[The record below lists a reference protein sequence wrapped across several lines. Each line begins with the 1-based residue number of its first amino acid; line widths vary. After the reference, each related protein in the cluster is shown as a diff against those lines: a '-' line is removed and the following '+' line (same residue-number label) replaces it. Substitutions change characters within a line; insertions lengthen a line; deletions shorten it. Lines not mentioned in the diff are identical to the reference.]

1 MIKKLRGLIKL
12 FLPYGVMAWWI
23 ARKYGIRLGADKPIE
38 PREAPPPV
46 ESPKFKLYNG
56 TIQEDKAKPYCI
68 IVSPISTRSGCPI
81 HTLSMLR
88 ELNKKFNVLAVS
100 LCEGELDE
108 LYKAESW
115 RFLAFDSVVRYDGD
129 YQAKVLT
136 KQIDDYQFKFAIVNS
151 AFSGFVLKCL
161 KEKRIPSVVCIH
173 EFAQYCPPGSV
184 KDCFQYGT
192 KVVFS
197 SKLCRDSA
205 LKEVGLSEVKT
216 YPILP
221 QGKSSL
227 PVAQT
232 EKISAREAELFS
244 RLETRKKKG
253 EFIVLGVG
261 TVEYRKGFDLFLRT
275 AARIKAQNPSR
286 RFRFVWAGSGYDP
299 LRDFQSIFYSSQ
311 IENLG
316 LREDFEC
323 LGEVKFIDRV
333 YELSDLYLLTSILD
347 PLPGTVIE
355 AMSHKLPVVCFDKA
369 SGFPEMFET
378 AGFAEQCVANY
389 LDVEHMT
396 ELATKL
402 ITDKAARETLRAA
415 QFDLA
420 KKSFDMTTYINKL
433 VALASED
440 RL

>member
-12 FLPYGVMAWWI
+12 FMPYGVMAWWI
-23 ARKYGIRLGADKPIE
+23 ARKYGIRLGADKPAE

-46 ESPKFKLYNG
+46 ESPKYKLYNG
-56 TIQEDKAKPYCI
+56 AIQEDKAKPYCI

-115 RFLAFDSVVRYDGD
+115 RFLAFESVVRYDGD
-129 YQAKVLT
+129 YQSKVLT
-136 KQIDDYQFKFAIVNS
+136 KLIDDYQFKFAIVNS
-151 AFSGFVLKCL
+151 AFSGLVLKCL

-197 SKLCRDSA
+197 SKLCRDSV
-205 LKEVGLSEVKT
+205 LKEVGLSEGEA

-232 EKISAREAELFS
+232 EKISVREAELFS

-253 EFIVLGVG
+253 EFIVFGVG
-261 TVEYRKGFDLFLRT
+261 TVYRKGFDLFLRT

-286 RFRFVWAGSGYDP
+286 RFCFVVAGSGYDP
-299 LRDFQSIFYSSQ
+299 LHDTQSIFYSSQ

-316 LREDFEC
+316 LREDFEY

-355 AMSHKLPVVCFDKA
+355 SMSHKLPVICFDKT

-378 AGFAEQCVANY
+378 AGFAEKCVAKY
-389 LDVEHMT
+389 LDVEHMA

-402 ITDKAARETLRAA
+402 ISDKAAY
-415 QFDLA
+415 DSLA
-420 KKSFDMTTYINKL
+420 EKQLAFYEMSFDMPTYVKKI